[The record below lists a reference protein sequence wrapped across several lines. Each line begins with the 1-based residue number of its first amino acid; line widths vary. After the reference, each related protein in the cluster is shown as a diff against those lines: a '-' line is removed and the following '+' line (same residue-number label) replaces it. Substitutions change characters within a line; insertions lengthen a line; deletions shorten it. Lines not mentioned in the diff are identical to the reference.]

1 MEICFDRGT
10 TSSVFKFSILYSFS
24 FLSFWGILFFGIV
37 LLKSQTMDL
46 TILFSPLDESIYA
59 GQYDNNSFFK
69 SIKVYGEK
77 MPDYKSAQVAIL
89 GIPEERGTSG
99 NEGCA
104 HGPDEIRKKLYSLKK
119 GTGKYTLVDLG
130 NLNVGIDLDE
140 TYVRVSEVC
149 RILLENNVLPLLLG
163 GTHDLDYGQYR
174 GYEEMEKL
182 VSFLNVDAFLDLEDK
197 KEAPPSRQHIHKM
210 LLHEPNYL
218 LSYTH
223 LAHQTYLIDPLSVSI
238 LEKLYFEAYRV
249 GHLRSNLAEM
259 EPAIRN
265 ADMVS
270 FDITAIK
277 SADAPGNANAQP
289 FGLSGEEA
297 CQICWYAGLNE
308 KLSSIGFYE
317 YNPALDDA
325 HKKTASVIATMIW
338 YFVEGFY
345 HRKNETN
352 FKSNDFLKYVVSMP
366 VEPEQIT
373 FYKSKF
379 TEKWWMEVE
388 HHRPGSTYPRN
399 TIVPCSYSDYQLA
412 THGDLPERYIS
423 SLAKLS

>member
-1 MEICFDRGT
+1 
-10 TSSVFKFSILYSFS
+10 
-24 FLSFWGILFFGIV
+24 
-37 LLKSQTMDL
+37 MDL
-46 TILFSPLDESIYA
+46 TILFSPLDETLYGAPYSS
-59 GQYDNNSFFK
+59 NSFFK
-69 SIKVYGEK
+69 NIKVYGEK
-77 MPDYKSAQVAIL
+77 MPDYKPAHLAL
-89 GIPEERGTSG
+89 FGIKEERGTQNNS
-99 NEGCA
+99 GCA
-104 HGPDEIRKKLYSLKK
+104 QAPDEIRKKLYPLKK
-119 GTGKYTLVDLG
+119 GNGAYNIVDLG
-130 NLNVGIDLDE
+130 NLNPGIDLEE

-149 RILLENNVLPLLLG
+149 RILLENNVLPVILG
-163 GTHDLDYGQYR
+163 GTHDIDYGQYR

-182 VSFLNVDAFLDLEDK
+182 VNFLNVDAFLDLEEGKDA
-197 KEAPPSRQHIHKM
+197 APARQHIHKI

-223 LAHQTYLIDPLSVSI
+223 LAHQTYLIDPLSISI

-259 EPAIRN
+259 EPSIRN
-265 ADMVS
+265 ADLIS
-270 FDITAIK
+270 FDVTALK
-277 SADAPGNANAQP
+277 SSDAPGNANAQP

-317 YNPALDDA
+317 YNPAQDDP

-345 HRKNETN
+345 RRKQENS

-366 VEPEQIT
+366 VDPETIV

-379 TEKWWMEVE
+379 TEKWWMEVGQF
-388 HHRPGSTYPRN
+388 RPGSKYPRN
-399 TIVPCSYSDYQLA
+399 TMVPCSYSDYQTA
-412 THGDLPERYIS
+412 TKGEVPERYIS
-423 SLAKLS
+423 ALAKLS